1 MNFCCYAGFNK
12 ISLTKNIAL
21 PEQNIQT
28 SIVATKTMDD
38 GKKNGTVIWPEF
50 GYFGLQ
56 ACGLHLD
63 KENAPENSIFL
74 SKPGLSVL
82 QRQQKNLLW

>member
-28 SIVATKTMDD
+28 SIVATKTMDNS
-38 GKKNGTVIWPEF
+38 KTNGNVIWPEF
-50 GYFGLQ
+50 GYFGQ
-56 ACGLHLD
+56 QGSDLHLD
-63 KENAPENSIFL
+63 KENMPENSIFFI
-74 SKPGLSVL
+74 
-82 QRQQKNLLW
+82 